1 MLTEQIDTSTDRVV
15 FGSLTI
21 TIATSEIVPI
31 STTVLD
37 TLKII
42 RSKLDFAFIQ
52 RIGGGA
58 VRGGYCPRKENC
70 IRDTGEMSLATQLRT
85 RHQRVAVRGGYCLLK
100 ENCMRDTGGAGLQ
113 TRMSIANSDPQATN
127 ATSESSSAR
136 RILLAERKLHA

>member
-31 STTVLD
+31 STTVLN

-85 RHQRVAVRGGYCLLK
+85 RHQRVTARGGYCSLK
-100 ENCMRDTGGAGLQ
+100 ENCMRDTGGMTL
-113 TRMSIANSDPQATN
+113 ANSDPQATN
-127 ATSESSSAR
+127 TTSESSSAR

>member
-31 STTVLD
+31 STTVLN

-58 VRGGYCPRKENC
+58 VRGGYCQRKENW
-70 IRDTGEMSLATQLRT
+70 I
-85 RHQRVAVRGGYCLLK
+85 
-100 ENCMRDTGGAGLQ
+100 RDTGGAGLQ

-127 ATSESSSAR
+127 ATSER
-136 RILLAERKLHA
+136 E